1 MLTEQQLA
9 VLRSAPGANRVAKAV
24 SLAGVTQTALAKAL
38 GLSQP
43 YVSDVVRRRYRT
55 ITVAT
60 AWKFAR
66 YFGCCIEDLFPP
78 PDQ

>member
-1 MLTEQQLA
+1 M
-9 VLRSAPGANRVAKAV
+9 
-24 SLAGVTQTALAKAL
+24 ALAKAL

-43 YVSDVVRRRYRT
+43 YVSDVFRRRYRT

-60 AWKFAR
+60 AQKFAQ

-78 PDQ
+78 PDR